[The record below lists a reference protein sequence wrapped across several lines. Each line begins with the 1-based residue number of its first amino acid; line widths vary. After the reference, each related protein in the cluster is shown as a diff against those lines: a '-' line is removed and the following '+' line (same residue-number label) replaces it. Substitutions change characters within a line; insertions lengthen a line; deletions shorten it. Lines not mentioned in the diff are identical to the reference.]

1 MGSRGSDTGHDVVSS
16 CFMALMSSCRSC
28 CHRTC
33 PLREHFPPLSELCW
47 GRRTE
52 CALNVLWM
60 CRAFK
65 VSWNLCRIAAKQFA
79 LGAVK
84 AQPDPALLPMT
95 RLFLLWVL
103 NMWRSDFVDTV
114 FIPHFCCWFRWAIDW
129 LMMLRTWPWLQKGFW
144 VSGSVEILDPAP
156 VTTAAWPFRR
166 CIVCTRHSNLAEP
179 TRFPQFWV
187 LSSTRWCSISRVRIG
202 SSRECRGL
210 ALLGFRAASEARPSM
225 VFKSL

>member
-144 VSGSVEILDPAP
+144 VSGSVRFRSSTCHYSRLTIQEMHCLH
-156 VTTAAWPFRR
+156 TPFKPSR
-166 CIVCTRHSNLAEP
+166 TNAFS
-179 TRFPQFWV
+179 QFWV

>member
-52 CALNVLWM
+52 YALNVLWM

-114 FIPHFCCWFRWAIDW
+114 FIPHFCCWFRWAIGW

-144 VSGSVEILDPAP
+144 VSGSVR
-156 VTTAAWPFRR
+156 FRSSTCHYSR
-166 CIVCTRHSNLAEP
+166 LTIQEMHCLH
-179 TRFPQFWV
+179 TRFKPSRTNAFSQFWV

-225 VFKSL
+225 NFYGL